1 MSTFTQVQLN
11 SMTLDELERYY
22 NLDPNDLGICNAYI
36 AKFNEAEDL
45 NNETISELQSDLDAA
60 NETISE
66 LQSDLG
72 VANEAMEE
80 LQSRLADYE

>member
-1 MSTFTQVQLN
+1 MGTFTQVQLN

-22 NLDPNDLGICNAYI
+22 NLDPNDIGICHSYI
-36 AKFNEAEDL
+36 AKLNEAEDL
-45 NNETISELQSDLDAA
+45 T

-72 VANEAMEE
+72 VANEAIEELQSDLGVTNEAIEE